1 MSAPLDIN
9 ADLTVQCENT
19 TFCIRGNGSAIRLE
33 FDNLSDAWRVA
44 KQTIRNSEMYSLRV
58 SDIHLWAR
66 QNDITIFVNR
76 YALLGAN
83 TNTFLHRLLFFA
95 LRLTG
100 TPT

>member
-1 MSAPLDIN
+1 MAAPLDVN

-19 TFCIRGNGSAIRLE
+19 TFYIRGNGSAIRLE
-33 FDNLSDAWRVA
+33 FDTLGDAWRVA
-44 KQTIRNSEMYSLRV
+44 KQTVRNSEMYSVRV

-83 TNTFLHRLLFFA
+83 INTFLHRLLLLA
-95 LRLTG
+95 LKLTG